1 MSEFEKLEM
10 FKAQCKICMLAE
22 AMKDCP
28 ICKFNIGLEIK
39 STEVKENDHGKN
51 S

>member
-1 MSEFEKLEM
+1 MTEKERLEM
-10 FKAQCKICMLAE
+10 FKAQCEICMLSE

-28 ICKFNIGLEIK
+28 LCKFNIGLKIK
-39 STEVKENDHGKN
+39 STEVKENDHGTN